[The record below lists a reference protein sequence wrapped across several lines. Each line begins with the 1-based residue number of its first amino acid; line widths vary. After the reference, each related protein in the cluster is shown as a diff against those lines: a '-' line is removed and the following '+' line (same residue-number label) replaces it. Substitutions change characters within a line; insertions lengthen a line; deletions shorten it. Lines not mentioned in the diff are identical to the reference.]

1 MATLVGL
8 SGYQYGIENAETSIE
23 VKSFVVN
30 ISPQFKTFA
39 LSRTNEN
46 KGFALGP
53 IRLAISLNGDISAT
67 SSGWWSWTFSTAIT
81 LGNDITYFGTGGTGG
96 VYLDSA
102 VVTQTSDNFKTMSAE
117 LSLDVG
123 IT

>member
-8 SGYQYGIENAETSIE
+8 SGYQYGIENAENSVE
-23 VKSFVVN
+23 VKSFVVTVA
-30 ISPQFKTFA
+30 PQFKTYA

-53 IRLAISLNGDISAT
+53 QRLTISLNGDVSAT
-67 SSGWWSWTFSTAIT
+67 TNGWWSWTFSTAIT
-81 LGNDITYFGTGGTGG
+81 LANDITYFGTGGTGG

-102 VVTQTSDNFKTMSAE
+102 TITQTSDAFKTMSAE

-123 IT
+123 IG